1 VAAPRAFVARPGL
14 RASIHRWRAADYD
27 SPRAGNRLHLEGSS
41 DGEVGST
48 LRIPDATVLVSA
60 SREPGYAAALGTLS
74 SVTRARVREG
84 FTGLA
89 RPRKGVAF
97 LPKATAIGA
106 PERNGPW
113 QASGPLRSRKEFADP
128 FLRLLLA
135 WKQ

>member
-1 VAAPRAFVARPGL
+1 L
-14 RASIHRWRAADYD
+14 
-27 SPRAGNRLHLEGSS
+27 L
-41 DGEVGST
+41 
-48 LRIPDATVLVSA
+48 LVSLA
-60 SREPGYAAALGTLS
+60 VVLGVYAAFGAWLVVPSTRRPSAPTLS

-89 RPRKGVAF
+89 RPRKRVAF

-106 PERNGPW
+106 PERNGPG